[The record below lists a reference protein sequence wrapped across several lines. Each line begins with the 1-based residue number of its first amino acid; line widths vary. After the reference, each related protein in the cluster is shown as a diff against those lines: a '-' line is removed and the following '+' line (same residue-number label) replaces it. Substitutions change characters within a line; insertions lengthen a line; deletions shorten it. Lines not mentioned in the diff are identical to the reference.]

1 MGCLW
6 HLHLSLILLGEP
18 LADTAHPDQAVVAIW
33 LSFLATGGPGK
44 ECRTNKLPPTRIQER
59 SKREETPV
67 HMSHQPPRILLSGIH
82 LGWAM
87 PSKDPESEWLARDS
101 LETNLITLKP
111 ETVSHVA
118 EQFSWVPCPSCSLP
132 RCPFPIKSFAL
143 SAHVSQKIHFQ
154 VLDESLL
161 LSPGRDPPSCNSF
174 PFHRGQQWTYQ
185 PVALARIWWHF
196 FGPVRMFSYN

>member
-1 MGCLW
+1 MQQEVLVRNAGL
-6 HLHLSLILLGEP
+6 
-18 LADTAHPDQAVVAIW
+18 
-33 LSFLATGGPGK
+33 
-44 ECRTNKLPPTRIQER
+44 TNY
-59 SKREETPV
+59 
-67 HMSHQPPRILLSGIH
+67 HQPEFRKGQRERRRLSICPTN
-82 LGWAM
+82 LPESSSLESIFAEQCQVRTS
-87 PSKDPESEWLARDS
+87 SKDPESEGLARDS

-161 LSPGRDPPSCNSF
+161 LSPGRDPPSFNSF
-174 PFHRGQQWTYQ
+174 PFHRGQQ
-185 PVALARIWWHF
+185 
-196 FGPVRMFSYN
+196 